1 MKKITSIIAIFLLM
15 ATIFGG
21 CKKTT
26 PTPSASPNVPVV
38 SESPA
43 IPSPELSPSASPKAS
58 PATSPSTSP
67 AQKQPAAS
75 PSASA

>member
-1 MKKITSIIAIFLLM
+1 MKKLTAIIAVLM
-15 ATIFGG
+15 VLTSVLGG
-21 CKKTT
+21 CKNKTT
-26 PTPSASPNVPVV
+26 VPSARPNVPVV

-43 IPSPELSPSASPKAS
+43 IPSPKLSPSASPKAS
-58 PATSPSTSP
+58 PTTEPSTSP